1 MDSRKWIAALRA
13 ELKEHGNAEHARQ
26 MQAYMKSALPYYG
39 VKLPAA
45 RKLFRE
51 LSRGLEFE
59 SYAQFEKFV
68 RAVYGPAT
76 HREERYAAL
85 HLLDLKQTRKFQ
97 TLQAVPLYEWLITE
111 GSWWDLVDEVATHFF
126 QPLLRAE
133 PQATQKVLRSW
144 SHGKQLWLRRTAII
158 AQVLMHEDTD
168 VEFLFEMI
176 EPALDEKE
184 FFLRKAIGWS
194 LRAAAREFPREI
206 RSWVDTNVDR
216 LSGLSR
222 REAEKGLTRAGH

>member
-1 MDSRKWIAALRA
+1 MDAKKWIAELRS
-13 ELKEHGNAEHARQ
+13 ELKKNGNAAHAKQ

-45 RKLFRE
+45 RKIFRE
-51 LSRGLEFE
+51 LSKPLEFA
-59 SYAQFEKFV
+59 SFAQFEKFV

-97 TLQAVPLYEWLITE
+97 TLEAVPLYQWLITE
-111 GSWWDLVDEVATHFF
+111 GSWWDVVDEVATHFF
-126 QPLLRAE
+126 APLLLADRK
-133 PQATQKVLRSW
+133 ATEKVLRSW
-144 SHGKQLWLRRTAII
+144 SHGEHLWLRRTAII
-158 AQVLMHEDTD
+158 AQTLMHEDTD

-176 EPALDEKE
+176 EPAIDEKE
-184 FFLRKAIGWS
+184 FFLRKAIGWA
-194 LRAAAREFPREI
+194 LRAASKEFPREI
-206 RSWVDTNVDR
+206 RSYVDRNVDR
-216 LSGLSR
+216 LSGLSK